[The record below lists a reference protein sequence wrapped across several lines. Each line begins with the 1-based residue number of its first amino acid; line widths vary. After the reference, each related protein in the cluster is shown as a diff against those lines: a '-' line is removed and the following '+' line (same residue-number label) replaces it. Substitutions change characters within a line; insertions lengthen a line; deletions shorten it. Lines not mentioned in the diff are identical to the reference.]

1 MCCLLPESGA
11 TGFASLDK
19 ELRLVGTAS
28 GHCGRRGYHEV
39 LKTKTLSQISQATM
53 LRWETSSQFNSY
65 GLNQVRRIDYRKQ
78 RVAASPAR
86 TPTVTPRATPPR
98 RRGHRGP

>member
-1 MCCLLPESGA
+1 MCFLLPESGA

-28 GHCGRRGYHEV
+28 GHCGCRGYHQV

-65 GLNQVRRIDYRKQ
+65 VLML
-78 RVAASPAR
+78 AR
-86 TPTVTPRATPPR
+86 TVP
-98 RRGHRGP
+98 